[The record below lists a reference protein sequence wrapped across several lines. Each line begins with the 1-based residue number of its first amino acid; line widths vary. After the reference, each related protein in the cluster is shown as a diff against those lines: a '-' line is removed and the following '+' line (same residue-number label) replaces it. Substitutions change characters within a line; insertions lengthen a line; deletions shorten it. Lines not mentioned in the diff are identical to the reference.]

1 MENEHKPELVK
12 CWRVVIKLEYDELD
26 NLDKSKICHNV
37 PEQIVLER
45 TYFDGKP
52 LDIPHIAWHRE
63 KDTLYIVGMSY
74 DTVHGF
80 SVGFMDA
87 LFAEKFYSLEN
98 KKLGMFERN

>member
-1 MENEHKPELVK
+1 MDEQVR
-12 CWRVVIKLEYDELD
+12 CWRVIIKLEYDEFN
-26 NLDKSKICHNV
+26 NLDKTKICHNT

-52 LDIPHIAWHRE
+52 LDVPHIVWHRE

-74 DTVHGF
+74 DVVRGF

-87 LFAEKFYSLEN
+87 LFADKFYSLEN
-98 KKLGMFERN
+98 KKTGMFERK